1 MTRVLMLTLVV
12 LAGNAPDARGDLFVS
27 PLGQDTNPGTAEEPF
42 ATVERARD
50 AARKRRRTEPQASER
65 IVVGGG
71 TYRIERTIV
80 FDLRDS
86 VCGDA
91 ATEIVAAA
99 GERPV
104 LSGAAPLP
112 GGWQPAPQDLARL
125 PKPARGKVWMA
136 DVPTD
141 WPAFRTL
148 FQGDTMLPRA
158 RTRGFQQ
165 AKTASA
171 GGQAIDHQHLYLPA
185 EAVQAVADFSQAE
198 MVVVPIH
205 PWVMN
210 ILPMTEVDRA
220 TGLVHTDVPATYPLG
235 PPNFANFPDGTVWIE
250 NVLEAL
256 DEPGEWVLDA
266 AARKLYLWPPA
277 GKQPGDDVV
286 APRLTELIRVE
297 GQIEYAGPSD
307 TPVRGLVFRGLTFTQ
322 ADRWP
327 WEAEKTG
334 WGLQHDW
341 EMFDR
346 PTAMLRFRGAE
357 SCRVENCRFV
367 HSGAAGL
374 RLDLHCQRI
383 AVTRCELAE
392 LGGAG
397 VLLAGYG
404 LGTKDVNRDN
414 AVTDCHVH
422 HVGRLLWHS
431 AGIWAW
437 QSGRNRIE
445 HNHVHHTPYTGI
457 LVTGR
462 TSPDRKGQGECSRT
476 VRWTEVDNAVDSKP
490 LTWHNREPLMHGRQ
504 NVIAQNDLHHCMEV
518 MGDGNAIYV
527 SGTGGGNQV
536 RNNWIHDITAQNIN
550 ASIRCDDDQHD
561 TAIEHNVITRVC
573 GEGIIF
579 KGKNTICNNILYDIR
594 DETPNGTPCV
604 HKRGYLVLPY
614 GQVDGSL
621 VQRNIFVSRI
631 PGQALL
637 FERTAPAPKTRRNI
651 TPAMLRTCEADYNLY
666 FNTTEPGWGQKHLKT
681 QRRFGIEQHSLEA
694 DPQFL
699 DPAQDD
705 FRLKSNSPARQ
716 LGFEPI
722 DLSQCGP
729 RDAGKTISYGDRS
742 GTTNQ

>member
-1 MTRVLMLTLVV
+1 MPRLLMLTLLA
-12 LAGNAPDARGDLFVS
+12 LAGNSSAMADEFFVS
-27 PLGQDTNPGTAEEPF
+27 PAGQDTNPGTAEKPF
-42 ATVERARD
+42 ATLERARD
-50 AARKRRRTEPQASER
+50 AARMRRATEPRVSVR

-71 TYRIERTIV
+71 TYRIGRTIV

-86 VCGDA
+86 GDQSA
-91 ATEIVAAA
+91 ITEIVAAA

-112 GGWQPAPQDLARL
+112 GGWRPAPEGLARL
-125 PKPARGKVWMA
+125 PEPARGQVWMA
-136 DVPTD
+136 DVPGD

-148 FQGDTMLPRA
+148 FQADTMLPRA
-158 RTRGFQQ
+158 RTRGFRQLK
-165 AKTASA
+165 AAPA
-171 GGQAIDHQHLYLPA
+171 GGPAIDQQHLYLPA
-185 EAVQAVADFSQAE
+185 EAVQSVADFSQAE

-205 PWVMN
+205 PWTMN

-220 TGLVHTDVPATYPLG
+220 TGLVRTAVPATYPLG

-256 DEPGEWVLDA
+256 DEPGEWVLDT
-266 AARKLYLWPPA
+266 AARKLYLWPPD
-277 GKQPGDDVV
+277 GKQPGVDVL

-297 GQIEYAGPSD
+297 GQIDYDGPSD
-307 TPVRGLVFRGLTFTQ
+307 TPVRGVVFRGLTLTQ

-327 WEAEKTG
+327 WEPEKTG

-367 HSGAAGL
+367 HSGAAGV

-383 AVTRCELAE
+383 AVTWCELSD

-422 HVGRLLWHS
+422 NVGRLLWHS

-445 HNHVHHTPYTGI
+445 HNLVHHTPYTGI

-476 VRWTEVDNAVDSKP
+476 VRWSEVDGLLAGKP
-490 LTWHNREPLMHGRQ
+490 LTWQNREPLMHGRQ
-504 NVIAQNDLHHCMEV
+504 NLVAANDLHHCMEV

-536 RNNWIHDITAQNIN
+536 RNNFIHDIPAENIN

-561 TAIEHNVITRVC
+561 TTIEHNVITRVC

-579 KGKNTICNNILYDIR
+579 KGKTIVRNNILFDIR
-594 DETPNGTPCV
+594 DQTPDGTPCV
-604 HKRGYLVLPY
+604 HTRGYLVLAY

-637 FERTAPAPKTRRNI
+637 FERTAPAPKNRSNI
-651 TPAMLRTCEADYNLY
+651 TPAMLRTCQADDNLY
-666 FNTTEPGWGQKHLKT
+666 FNTAEAGWGQKHFEA

-694 DPQFL
+694 DPQFSN
-699 DPAQDD
+699 PGKDD
-705 FRLKSNSPARQ
+705 FGLRQDSPAKK

-722 DLSQCGP
+722 DISQAGP
-729 RDAGKTISYGDRS
+729 RKK
-742 GTTNQ
+742 